1 MKIESG
7 RGVAPSSA
15 PRRAGA
21 AAPASGFA
29 PTGVEAPA
37 PVAGA
42 SAVSSI
48 TPLDAIIALQS
59 EEPAPQRRRRQT
71 KRGQDALDA
80 LERLERGL
88 LAGRAPAALKAEL
101 ESLYFAA
108 APTGQEGL
116 DEVLRE
122 IDIRLAVEIAKLDR
136 MLGRT

>member
-15 PRRAGA
+15 PRRAGT

-29 PTGVEAPA
+29 PAVDAPA
-37 PVAGA
+37 PVAA
-42 SAVSSI
+42 SSGVSVI

-88 LAGRAPAALKAEL
+88 LTGRAPGALKAEL
-101 ESLYFAA
+101 ESLYFAT